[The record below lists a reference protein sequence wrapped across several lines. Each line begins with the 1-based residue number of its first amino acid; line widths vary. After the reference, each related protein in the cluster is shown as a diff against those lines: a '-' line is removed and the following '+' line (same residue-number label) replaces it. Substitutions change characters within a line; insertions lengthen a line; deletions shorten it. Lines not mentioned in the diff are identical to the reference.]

1 MKNKFLIVGI
11 LSFWSTSI
19 FASDGYKKILESWEG
34 PEFANKIK
42 KKMKE
47 ETLEVEDVQDI
58 LEKCTFFYNKQDV
71 RPLTSRSSG
80 RTMPPLVNTGRIHG
94 KKFYIAFRSKTLGKE
109 HKILEGTHL
118 ELIDKKMSNQ
128 MCTYNLVEDE
138 ETHQFFLKIKKRKE
152 KLNIQE
158 QLTEGTSFRFLSSIN
173 LENERAMQ
181 LESYVEESKKNLQEL
196 KESDK
201 SEENSED
208 EKNRP
213 KSVRERARKYSIS
226 TSQAQSE
233 EQTPKMITRNSSFI
247 QTDLAEI
254 YTREEKKKYSKK
266 LNKKTSG
273 KKLKIQKSKSSMLAK
288 KVVKV
293 QKEKKKGKFNN

>member
-1 MKNKFLIVGI
+1 MKNKLLIVGI

-19 FASDGYKKILESWEG
+19 FASDGYKRILESWEG

-47 ETLEVEDVQDI
+47 ETLEVEDVQNI
-58 LEKCTFFYNKQDV
+58 LEKCTFFYSKQDV

-80 RTMPPLVNTGRIHG
+80 RTMPPLVNTGRIYG
-94 KKFYIAFRSKTLGKE
+94 ENFYITFRSGTLGKHE
-109 HKILEGTHL
+109 ILEGAYL
-118 ELIDKKMSNQ
+118 ELIDKKMNNQ

-226 TSQAQSE
+226 TSQAQSK

-247 QTDLAEI
+247 QTDLTEI

-273 KKLKIQKSKSSMLAK
+273 RKLKIQKSKSSMLAK

-293 QKEKKKGKFNN
+293 QKEKKKGKFKN